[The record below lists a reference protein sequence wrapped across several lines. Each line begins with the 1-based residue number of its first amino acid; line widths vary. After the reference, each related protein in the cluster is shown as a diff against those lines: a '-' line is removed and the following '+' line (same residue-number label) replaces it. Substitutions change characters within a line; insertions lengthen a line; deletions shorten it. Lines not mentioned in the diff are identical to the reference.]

1 MQSLVRIRAI
11 IKKEFRQIS
20 RDIGTLGTLVILPL
34 ALLILFGYAISLD
47 VKEIRLAVWDLDRTD
62 LSREYVRGFF
72 NSSYFTFQSVIN
84 SSQGRDRALA
94 EGKALAVLTI
104 PTGFART
111 IERGETVSVQF
122 LVDASNSTTASTA
135 IGYIAGADQA
145 FSRNLASDSAREP
158 VAKIDLRPRVVFNQ
172 ELRSVNSLIPG
183 LIVLILTLAAVVS
196 TALTLV
202 REKEHGTREQ
212 LSVSPITP
220 LELVAGK
227 TLPYLMVALVSTTL
241 ILLASWLFFGVAVKG
256 SLVLLYL
263 TTILFLFASLGIGIL
278 ISSIVSTQQAA
289 FTISA
294 ILTVLPTFIL
304 TGFVFPIRNMPAI
317 IQVVSALLPA
327 RYYLAILR
335 AIILK
340 GAGISSIYREVLILL
355 AFIVLTLGLGTFRI
369 SRTRS

>member
-1 MQSLVRIRAI
+1 MQRLVRIKAI

-34 ALLILFGYAISLD
+34 ALLVLFGYAISLD
-47 VKEIRLAVWDLDRTD
+47 VKEIRVAVWDLDGTD
-62 LSREYVRGFF
+62 LSREYQRGFF
-72 NSSYFTFQSVIN
+72 NSSYFTFQSVIR
-84 SSQGRDRALA
+84 SSQDRDEALA
-94 EGKALAVLTI
+94 EGMALAVLTI
-104 PTGFART
+104 PPGFARA
-111 IERGETVSVQF
+111 IDRGETATVQF

-135 IGYIAGADQA
+135 IGYLNGADLA
-145 FSRNLASDSAREP
+145 FSLAHARGHA
-158 VAKIDLRPRVVFNQ
+158 VAPKIDLRPRVVFNQ
-172 ELRSVNSLIPG
+172 ELKSVNSLIPG

-220 LELVAGK
+220 LELVIGK

-241 ILLASWLFFGVAVKG
+241 ILSASWLFFGVTVKG

-289 FTISA
+289 FMISA

-304 TGFVFPIRNMPAI
+304 TGFVFPIRNMPPI
-317 IQVVSALLPA
+317 IQVISAVLPA

-335 AIILK
+335 TIILK
-340 GAGISSIYREVLILL
+340 GAGISSIYREILVLSGF
-355 AFIVLTLGLGTFRI
+355 AVLMLGLGTFRV